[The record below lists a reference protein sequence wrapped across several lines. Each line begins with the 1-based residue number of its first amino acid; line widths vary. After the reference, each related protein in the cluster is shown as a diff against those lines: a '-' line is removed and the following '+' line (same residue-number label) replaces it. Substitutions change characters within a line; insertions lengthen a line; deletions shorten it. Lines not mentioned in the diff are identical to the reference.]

1 MGTEKRG
8 TARSNP
14 KQTTNTNMNNEEI
27 NFKLLK
33 KIVTNAGTPEQN
45 MFRVFQVQQGKE
57 VKQVRLSASELSR
70 PASLEERLLKAGGFY
85 LTEPYLNLKKRI
97 KQTEEDSEAITINEV
112 EGMGFIPS
120 FNCWVFSN
128 AVLNSDGEPLPY
140 DKDNKC
146 YILGNGERIV
156 KKEGRYKE
164 AVINTNPDIKKI
176 KELSQKGIDA
186 RNGDISFPLMLGFI
200 YASIKSNLIY
210 DTYGYFPILFV
221 SGDRSSGKSS
231 LIRLALSSIG
241 YKGAGDSNDSTP
253 IGINRELANTFSL
266 PYWID
271 EYRNDKQGQKHEA
284 NIRRIYD
291 RQTRTKGQKSLDNET
306 IQTEINGTLIF
317 SGQAEITD
325 TATRSRLIAI
335 QLKEKDKINPE
346 LFQSVDTQ
354 EGRNALSGLARLMIS
369 NKNIDDKELLKRFDD
384 TKKLLQREL
393 VGGVADIGRLSSNYA
408 LAYVFTGLL
417 LELIG
422 INQDEVDLYKKVV
435 AIMLREK
442 EIADDI
448 DTLTDLFTCLIFP
461 ETVGKNDW
469 LIGRKDNEVVMK
481 PHTVGLYVKYKMSIG
496 EPSTL
501 GTTAIFELLKDKLE
515 ARKKSVRTS
524 SSKENE
530 SCTTF
535 ALTPEVES
543 RYPVLKDLTEI
554 TKYKEADAF

>member
-1 MGTEKRG
+1 MGTKKEG
-8 TARSNP
+8 TAKSNP
-14 KQTTNTNMNNEEI
+14 KQTTNTNMNNEVI

-57 VKQVRLSASELSR
+57 TKQVRLSASELSR

-97 KQTEEDSEAITINEV
+97 KQVEDDSEAITINEV
-112 EGMGFIPS
+112 EGMGYIPS

-128 AVLNSDGEPLPY
+128 AVLNSDGELLPY

-146 YILGNGERIV
+146 YKLGNGERIV

-164 AVINTNPDIKKI
+164 AVINTEPDIKKI
-176 KELSQKGIDA
+176 KELIQKVVDA
-186 RNGDISFPLMLGFI
+186 RNGDISIILMLGFI
-200 YASIKSNLIY
+200 YASIRSNLIY
-210 DTYGYFPILFV
+210 DKYGYFPVLFV

-253 IGINRELANTFSL
+253 IGINRQLASTYSL
-266 PYWID
+266 PYWVD

-284 NIRRIYD
+284 NIRRVYD

-317 SGQAEITD
+317 SGQAEIVD

-335 QLKEKDKINPE
+335 QLKEKDKTNPE

-354 EGRNALSGLARLMIS
+354 DGRHALSGLARLMIS
-369 NKNIDDKELLKRFDD
+369 NKNINDDELLKRIDD
-384 TKKLLQREL
+384 TKKLLQKEL
-393 VGGVADIGRLSSNYA
+393 IGGVTDVGRLSSNYA
-408 LAYVFTGLL
+408 LAYVFSGLL
-417 LELIG
+417 LELVG
-422 INQDEVDLYKKVV
+422 ISQDEINLYKRVV
-435 AIMLREK
+435 VIMQKEK
-442 EIADDI
+442 ELSDGI
-448 DTLTDLFTCLIFP
+448 DTLTDLFTCLMFP
-461 ETVGKNDW
+461 ETVGKNSW
-469 LIGRKDNEVVMK
+469 LMGKRDNEVVMK

-501 GTTAIFELLKDKLE
+501 GTSAIFELLKEKLG
-515 ARKKSVRTS
+515 AKKKSVRTS
-524 SSKENE
+524 SQENE
-530 SCTTF
+530 TCMTF
-535 ALTPEVES
+535 VLTSEVLD
-543 RYPVLKDLTEI
+543 RYPILSDLTEI
-554 TKYKEADAF
+554 TRYKEADAF

>member
-1 MGTEKRG
+1 MGNEKRG

-33 KIVTNAGTPEQN
+33 RLVNNAGTIEQKVT
-45 MFRVFQVQQGKE
+45 RVYRVTQGKVSAE
-57 VKQVRLSASELSR
+57 VRLSSGDLTRQAI
-70 PASLEERLLKAGGFY
+70 LEERLLDSNKEFHN
-85 LTEPYLNLKKRI
+85 TETMSALKRKL
-97 KQTEEDSEAITINEV
+97 KQADDGSAITINEV

-164 AVINTNPDIKKI
+164 AVININEIDMRKI
-176 KELSQKGIDA
+176 EELIRKVQEA
-186 RNGDISFPLMLGFI
+186 RNGDISFLLMLGFV

-210 DTYGYFPILFV
+210 DKYRCFPILFV

-231 LIRLALSSIG
+231 LIELALSSIG
-241 YKGAGDSNDSTP
+241 YNGAGDSATGTANGS
-253 IGINRELANTFSL
+253 NRVLSNTFSL
-266 PYWID
+266 PYWVD
-271 EYRNDKQGQKHEA
+271 EYRNDKNGKNHET

-291 RQTRTKGQKSLDNET
+291 RQTRTTAIKSTDN
-306 IQTEINGTLIF
+306 QTKTEEINGTLIL

-335 QLKEKDKINPE
+335 QLKEKDKVNPE

-354 EGRNALSGLARLMIS
+354 ENRNALSGLARLMIS
-369 NKNIDDKELLKRFDD
+369 NKNINDYELLKRVDD
-384 TKKLLQREL
+384 TKKLLQKEL

-422 INQDEVDLYKKVV
+422 INQVEVNLYKKVV
-435 AIMLREK
+435 ATMLREK
-442 EIADDI
+442 EIADGI
-448 DTLTDLFTCLIFP
+448 DTITDLLTCATNP
-461 ETVGKNDW
+461 EMMNSKSGW
-469 LIGRKDNEVVMK
+469 LIAKKDDQILLK
-481 PHTVGLYVKYKMSIG
+481 PDAVTLFKEHKKRID
-496 EPSTL
+496 EPITL
-501 GTTAIFELLKDKLE
+501 NVNAIKELLKVKVNAISKPESIGSKKLRCWVFPLNSE
-515 ARKKSVRTS
+515 TLDRYEILGDV
-524 SSKENE
+524 
-530 SCTTF
+530 
-535 ALTPEVES
+535 PEVLT
-543 RYPVLKDLTEI
+543 VTTVNDL
-554 TKYKEADAF
+554 